1 MKPIK
6 RLPKLVRAVF
16 IAIIL
21 LAAVSVAIYAAR
33 RAWPS
38 GSSEISPLVVPV
50 QPRDF
55 TLKIYADGEL
65 QSAESMTIAVP
76 FVPVERLRIAT
87 VVADGRH
94 VNKGDTLV
102 EFDQTELDLQ
112 MLENRSNLD
121 MTNQKITKGE
131 LGSNVEKTD
140 IVKDK
145 RIAELELQKIN
156 EFLPRD
162 AQIYS
167 QRDIIEGQINKEY
180 SEKKLVF
187 ADARLQLKGKVYNLD
202 EAILLLEQQQA
213 NNKI

>member
-1 MKPIK
+1 MKLIK
-6 RLPKLVRAVF
+6 RLPKLVRAIL
-16 IAIIL
+16 IAIVL
-21 LAAVSVAIYAAR
+21 LSVVSVAIYAAR

-38 GSSEISPLVVPV
+38 GSSEIVPLVVPV

-65 QSAESMTIAVP
+65 QSAESLTIAVP
-76 FVPVERLRIAT
+76 FVPVDRLRVAT
-87 VVADGRH
+87 VIADGRH

-102 EFDQTELDLQ
+102 EFDPTELDLQ
-112 MLENRSNLD
+112 KLEQRSNLD

-162 AQIYS
+162 TLIYS
-167 QRDIIEGQINKEY
+167 QRDIIEGQI
-180 SEKKLVF
+180 
-187 ADARLQLKGKVYNLD
+187 
-202 EAILLLEQQQA
+202 
-213 NNKI
+213 